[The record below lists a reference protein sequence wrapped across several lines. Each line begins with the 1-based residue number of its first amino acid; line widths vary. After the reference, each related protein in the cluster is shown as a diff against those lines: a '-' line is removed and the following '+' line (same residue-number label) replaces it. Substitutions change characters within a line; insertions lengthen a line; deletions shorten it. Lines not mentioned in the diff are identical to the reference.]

1 MAYYDITR
9 AFDEEMPVYPG
20 DPLISVKQQEN
31 DGCRVTALSMSTH
44 SGTHI
49 DAPSHYIISG
59 VTVDRIPFETLIGE
73 ARVIELPAVFGSI
86 GRYDLEGKVKEAKR
100 VLLKTSFSGKRDF
113 SDNYPHLT
121 NEAAEY
127 LVSEGVIFVGIDTP
141 SIESF
146 GGNGSVHRTLL
157 SKNVIC
163 AELLDLSFVTAGVY
177 NMFALPLRLKGL
189 DGAPARIILSDI
201 SEEYSRIYIRNDI

>member
-1 MAYYDITR
+1 MTYYDITR
-9 AFDEEMPVYPG
+9 AFDEEMPVFPG

-86 GRYDLEGKVKEAKR
+86 GKYDLEGKVKGAKR
-100 VLLKTSFSGKRDF
+100 VLLKTSF
-113 SDNYPHLT
+113 
-121 NEAAEY
+121 
-127 LVSEGVIFVGIDTP
+127 
-141 SIESF
+141 
-146 GGNGSVHRTLL
+146 
-157 SKNVIC
+157 
-163 AELLDLSFVTAGVY
+163 
-177 NMFALPLRLKGL
+177 
-189 DGAPARIILSDI
+189 
-201 SEEYSRIYIRNDI
+201 

>member
-9 AFDEEMPVYPG
+9 AFDEEMPVFPG

-31 DGCRVTALSMSTH
+31 DGCRVKALSMSTH

-86 GRYDLEGKVKEAKR
+86 
-100 VLLKTSFSGKRDF
+100 
-113 SDNYPHLT
+113 
-121 NEAAEY
+121 
-127 LVSEGVIFVGIDTP
+127 
-141 SIESF
+141 
-146 GGNGSVHRTLL
+146 
-157 SKNVIC
+157 
-163 AELLDLSFVTAGVY
+163 
-177 NMFALPLRLKGL
+177 
-189 DGAPARIILSDI
+189 
-201 SEEYSRIYIRNDI
+201 